1 MKRLLLFFFLFCATF
16 LQAAVPDRPQ
26 PPRLYNNLSKEFP
39 SFLNQ
44 TEAAALEEKLQR
56 FSNETSN
63 QILVVIIDDLEGLDA
78 ASYAFEIGNAWGVG
92 QKGFNNGIVVLVK
105 PTGGAGGRDLF
116 IATGYGLEGAIPDL
130 MTKRVREDHMYP
142 YLKDGRNYEALDE
155 GTTALMQL
163 AKGEY
168 NQKDKRAR
176 QSQKRPGMVTIII
189 IIIIVIV
196 IIRNFFG
203 GGGGYT
209 YSRRGRSIFWGSGFG
224 GLGGFGGGRGFGGGG
239 GGGGGGWGGFGGGSF
254 GGGGSGGKW

>member
-1 MKRLLLFFFLFCATF
+1 MRRFFLLIVIFCGSL
-16 LQAAVPDRPQ
+16 LQAAISERPQ

-39 SFLNQ
+39 SFLNES
-44 TEAAALEEKLQR
+44 EAAALEEKLQR

-63 QILVVIIDDLEGLDA
+63 QICVVIIDDLEGLDA
-78 ASYAFEIGNAWGVG
+78 ASYAFEIGNNWGVG
-92 QKGFNNGIVVLVK
+92 QKGFNNGIVILVK

-142 YLKDGRNYEALDE
+142 HLKEGRNYEALDA
-155 GTTALMQL
+155 GTTALMQM

-168 NQKDKRAR
+168 NQKDTRVRTSK
-176 QSQKRPGMVTIII
+176 KKPGGLLVIII
-189 IIIIVIV
+189 IIIIVI

-239 GGGGGGWGGFGGGSF
+239 GGGWGGFGGGGF